1 MAIQA
6 LYTAATG
13 MKAMDVK
20 LDVVANNLANIE
32 TVGFKRS
39 RPNFADILY
48 HTLEHP
54 GQRNGLGQPLP
65 TGKQVG
71 LGVRLAS
78 TQLDMNTG
86 APDIT
91 NNKFDLM
98 IAGQGFFQVKAVVDG
113 QEETVYTRAGNFTR
127 NAEGDLVLNN
137 GMGARMEP
145 VINVPEDVKP
155 DSITISRTGEVSGL
169 TAGTDQQTVFGQI
182 ELARFVNPVGLVQIG
197 SNLFRKTDASGE
209 PINANPTENGMGNLL
224 QGQLERSNTDP
235 VKELVALIQTQRSF
249 ELNSQSLQSADQTL
263 QTLVNITR
271 F

>member
-13 MKAMDVK
+13 MKAMDIK

-48 HTLEHP
+48 QTLELP
-54 GQRNGLGQPLP
+54 GQRNGLDQPLP

-71 LGVRLAS
+71 LGVQLVS
-78 TQLDMNTG
+78 TQLDMSTG

-91 NNKFDLM
+91 NNKLDLM
-98 IAGQGFFQVKAVVDG
+98 VGGQGFFQVTAVVDG
-113 QEETVYTRAGNFTR
+113 QEETLYTRAGNFTR
-127 NAEGDLVLNN
+127 NADGDLVLNN
-137 GMGARMEP
+137 GIGSRMEP
-145 VINVPEDVKP
+145 VINLPDDVNSE
-155 DSITISRTGEVSGL
+155 SITISRNGEVSGR
-169 TAGTDQQTVFGQI
+169 TAGSDQLQVLGQI
-182 ELARFVNPVGLVQIG
+182 ELARFINPVGLEQLG
-197 SNLFRKTDASGE
+197 HNLFRKTDASGE
-209 PINANPTENGMGNLL
+209 PISANPTDDGMGAVF

-249 ELNSQSLQSADQTL
+249 ELNSQALQSADQTL